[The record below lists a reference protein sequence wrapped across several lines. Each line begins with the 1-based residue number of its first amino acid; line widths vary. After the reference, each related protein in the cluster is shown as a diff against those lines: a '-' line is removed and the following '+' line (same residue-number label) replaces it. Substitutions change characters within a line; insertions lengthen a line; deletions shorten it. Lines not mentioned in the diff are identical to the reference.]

1 MSVEPGASPDPL
13 RPDSPPPQ
21 SFETGAGSSE
31 PAETPETGTP
41 ETGTPETSG
50 PETSGPQAETT
61 GGKGEFTPHPADKK
75 SFFDKRLNDRPE
87 RFEDFIAWQE
97 ARRFVNRVYEITEGS
112 EFASS
117 PGIRTE
123 IRTAAIATMSHL
135 AAAVESGGDRDF
147 SRGLNQAAS
156 FAAMVRSL
164 MYVVIDQKQLPE
176 TEAHE
181 LIGRAASLKRMIM
194 SQIVRLKRADTRDVK
209 RKAGRP
215 GGGGFGKKPGGGYGK
230 SGGGFGKKNY
240 GGDRPNRPKRDG

>member
-1 MSVEPGASPDPL
+1 MPDEPGASPDPFH
-13 RPDSPPPQ
+13 PDSPPP
-21 SFETGAGSSE
+21 SPPAEPVEMGSGSSD
-31 PAETPETGTP
+31 PAVNPEGVPPTGR
-41 ETGTPETSG
+41 S
-50 PETSGPQAETT
+50 
-61 GGKGEFTPHPADKK
+61 EFTPHPADKK

-87 RFEDFIAWQE
+87 RFEDFTAWQE
-97 ARRFVNRVYEITEGS
+97 ARRFVNRVYEITESS

-117 PGIRTE
+117 PGLRTE

-164 MYVVIDQKQLPE
+164 MYVVIDQKHLPE

-209 RKAGRP
+209 RKAARP
-215 GGGGFGKKPGGGYGK
+215 GGGGFGKKPGGGFGK
-230 SGGGFGKKNY
+230 SGGGGGFGKKNF